1 MGSAASFEFASA
13 PAGMI
18 GDSAPMAG
26 VYLLIAR
33 AGPSDAPVFLSGE
46 SGTGKDLAARA
57 IHRAGSRADRPFLAL
72 NCAAIPADL
81 LEAELF
87 GHMKGAF
94 TGAVADREG
103 AALSA
108 SGGTLYLDE
117 LADMAPA
124 LQAKLLRFVQTG
136 AVRRVGAA
144 VEEPADVRIICA
156 TNREVEAEVA
166 AGRLRADLFYRL
178 HVLPIHLPPLRARG
192 TDILRLAWHFL
203 KIHAAAERRAFRT
216 LTPQAESLLMA
227 HDWPG
232 NVRELDNLM
241 RRVAVLH
248 EGDTVTAQ
256 MLRAGFGRLAQHT
269 DTGRAS
275 GSRIEPLAVTERRM
289 IEAALA
295 ACRGNVALAAA
306 RLGVNPSTIYRKK
319 QAWGDAGGRA
329 GSG

>member
-1 MGSAASFEFASA
+1 
-13 PAGMI
+13 MI
-18 GDSAPMAG
+18 GDSGPMTG
-26 VYLLIAR
+26 VYRLIAR

-57 IHRAGSRADRPFLAL
+57 IHRAGSRADKPFLAL
-72 NCAAIPADL
+72 NCAAIPVDL

-94 TGAVADREG
+94 TGALADRAG

-108 SGGTLYLDE
+108 SGGTLFLDE

-136 AVRRVGAA
+136 AVRRVGSSA
-144 VEEPADVRIICA
+144 EEPADVRIICA

-192 TDILRLAWHFL
+192 TDILLLARHFL
-203 KIHAAAERRAFRT
+203 RIHATAEGRAFRI

-248 EGDTVTAQ
+248 EGDTVTVQ
-256 MLRAGFGRLAQHT
+256 MLRAAFGRLAWRE
-269 DTGRAS
+269 DADCAS
-275 GSRIEPLAVTERRM
+275 SGQIEPLAVAERRM